1 MLPPMMFFQ
10 TYLFIKLL
18 IYYLRDNCIFSFLEH
33 SRANFNNSKSAFW
46 ELFPVNFIL
55 LDLTRGMAVFIQ
67 IRYLLNCHVYYLIY
81 YAFFSIL
88 NNFYK
93 HIILIHHARI
103 KVNHVMREDFL
114 KVHTLYTHIM
124 VLKLEM

>member
-1 MLPPMMFFQ
+1 MTEKFFLVFVFYHIFLCKDAPWLLPPMMFFQ

-67 IRYLLNCHVYYLIY
+67 IRYLLNCRVYIPNNICTMH
-81 YAFFSIL
+81 FFLGIL
-88 NNFYK
+88 NNF
-93 HIILIHHARI
+93 I
-103 KVNHVMREDFL
+103 N
-114 KVHTLYTHIM
+114 TLF
-124 VLKLEM
+124 